1 MLLYSLNVNGLKASI
16 NKGLVEF
23 IFSAKPDIICL
34 QETKCQD
41 LPLKVEGYT
50 TYWNFS
56 ERNSYSGTA
65 IFTKEKALNCMYDF
79 GDTFDVEGR
88 IIILEFNSFY
98 LINVYVPNS
107 RRGQNRV
114 NYRMEWDELF
124 FDYVMNLERLKPVI
138 ICGDFNVALYK
149 EEQDNIKKQLFI
161 NNELSVFNDLL
172 NSGFVDAFKYT
183 NPNLKEAITWVKM
196 GKNKIDTG
204 IGYRLDYFLVSNYL
218 KKSIRESKI
227 LNNINISDHYP
238 ITLEIDIEG

>member
-1 MLLYSLNVNGLKASI
+1 M
-16 NKGLVEF
+16 
-23 IFSAKPDIICL
+23 
-34 QETKCQD
+34 
-41 LPLKVEGYT
+41 
-50 TYWNFS
+50 
-56 ERNSYSGTA
+56 
-65 IFTKEKALNCMYDF
+65 
-79 GDTFDVEGR
+79 
-88 IIILEFNSFY
+88 
-98 LINVYVPNS
+98 PNS